1 MNKLHI
7 IILSLF
13 LLITI
18 SISSCSKNNDV
29 CTCKIIE
36 LSGVIEKQGITSY
49 MYGTHV
55 IQDYALRSSIINLDD
70 YINQDVV
77 IVGYKIEGYP
87 VDGGPEYIEVQ
98 EIK

>member
-1 MNKLHI
+1 MKKLYLI
-7 IILSLF
+7 TILSL
-13 LLITI
+13 LLTI
-18 SISSCSKNNDV
+18 SISSCSKRNDV
-29 CTCKIIE
+29 CTCKSIE

-55 IQDYALRSSIINLDD
+55 IEDYALRSNIVDLNN

-77 IVGYKIEGYP
+77 IIGYKIDGYP
-87 VDGGPEYIEVQ
+87 VDGGPDYIEVQ